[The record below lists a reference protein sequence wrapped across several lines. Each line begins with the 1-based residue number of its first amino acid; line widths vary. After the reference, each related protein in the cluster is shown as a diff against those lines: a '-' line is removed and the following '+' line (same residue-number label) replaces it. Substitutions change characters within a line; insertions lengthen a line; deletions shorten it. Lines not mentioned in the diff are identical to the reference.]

1 MVINGSDTRGR
12 MRHATAGLRVATGLA
27 AGAATG
33 AVASLFMVASASILV
48 GWDVA
53 VAVYLAWTWSAV
65 WGLDSR
71 LTAERAKRED
81 PSIPVA
87 DLLLIGAG
95 VAALAA
101 VAFALVKASQTAGG
115 TKAFLITLGLVSVV
129 LSWTLVHTVYAL
141 RYARAY
147 YAEPTGGI
155 DFNEDEPPNY
165 IDFAYFAF
173 TVGMTFQVSDTN
185 ITVKAVRR
193 LTLRHALLSY
203 LFGAVLLGLVINVVS
218 TLLK

>member
-1 MVINGSDTRGR
+1 MVIDGSDTRGR
-12 MRHATAGLRVATGLA
+12 MRHAFAGLRVACGLLA
-27 AGAATG
+27 G
-33 AVASLFMVASASILV
+33 AVAGVTASQFMVSSASILV

-53 VAVYLAWTWSAV
+53 VAVYLVWTWSAV
-65 WGLDSR
+65 WGMDSG

-101 VAFALVKASQTAGG
+101 VALALVKAGQTAGG
-115 TKAFLITLGLVSVV
+115 MRAFLITLGLFSVV

-147 YAEPTGGI
+147 YSEPTGGI
-155 DFNEDEPPNY
+155 DFNEDEPPSY

-185 ITVKAVRR
+185 ITMKAVRR

-218 TLLK
+218 ALLK